1 MLEASIR
8 ERRELYVK
16 FCDDK
21 DKGLSMLCVSKLSVI
36 PQQILPKPAQTPS
49 GYRSAAKTHFTVLF
63 FFSS

>member
-1 MLEASIR
+1 MLEASIL
-8 ERRELYVK
+8 ERRELYAT

-21 DKGLSMLCVSKLSVI
+21 DKGLPLLCVSKLSVI

-49 GYRSAAKTHFTVLF
+49 GYSSATKTHFLVLF